1 MCNLACE
8 REAKYQMGIRAVAVV
23 KKKQRWEHKY
33 FIQFVLLLFP
43 VFSGHTLTIRKRFCR
58 PYSKEEIVKRAK
70 SNLGEQGYNI
80 LLKNCE
86 HFVTWCR
93 YGKEISQ
100 QVNRFF
106 PSSSLVILELIHET
120 RSGHAEWNKS
130 YQYERSTRQR
140 CPASI

>member
-1 MCNLACE
+1 M
-8 REAKYQMGIRAVAVV
+8 RYVAIVI
-23 KKKQRWEHKY
+23 KCWEHKY

-43 VFSGHTLTIRKRFCR
+43 VSSGHTLTIRNIFCR
-58 PYSKEEIVKRAK
+58 PYSTEEIVKRAE
-70 SNLGEQGYNI
+70 SELGKKGYNI
-80 LLKNCE
+80 LFKNCE

-100 QVNRFF
+100 QVERFF
-106 PSSSLVILELIHET
+106 PSSSLVTLELIYGNC
-120 RSGHAEWNKS
+120 SGHAEWNKS